1 MGSAAAIRSDSS
13 LGYARGLARAF
24 AGAILFAMPL
34 LMTMEMWALG
44 FEMSRPRLIIFI
56 LLGAPL
62 IVTLS
67 HYAGFRKTTCL
78 RDDML
83 DAFSAL
89 AVGFVTASVLL
100 AVFGVI
106 GPGQPIDEVVGK
118 IALQALP
125 AAMGA
130 VLARKQ
136 LASGGSG
143 DDASEESYP
152 AELFLM
158 AAGALFVALNVAP
171 TEEMRLI
178 SYLMSPWQALMLAAL
193 SIGILH
199 AMVYALGFAGQ
210 HDHDR
215 PVLAFLHFT
224 VPGYAIALLIALYVQ
239 WTFGHLDGHG
249 PGEIVMTA
257 VVIAFPGAIG
267 TGAARLLV

>member
-44 FEMSRPRLIIFI
+44 FEMSRARLIVFI

-62 IVTLS
+62 IVALS

-78 RDDML
+78 RDDVL
-83 DAFSAL
+83 DALSAL

-143 DDASEESYP
+143 DDAPQESYP

-210 HDHDR
+210 HDHHR
-215 PVLAFLHFT
+215 PLLAFLHFT
-224 VPGYAIALLIALYVQ
+224 VPGYAVALLIALYVQ

-249 PGEIVMTA
+249 PGEIIMTA

-267 TGAARLLV
+267 AGAARLLV